1 MYGIGICIRI
11 RIRILFDATITCVTE
26 CRRMP
31 IDDVWEIDRIDTYLK

>member
-1 MYGIGICIRI
+1 MYGIGV

-31 IDDVWEIDRIDTYLK
+31 IDDVWKIDRIDTYLK